1 MTLTP
6 KGYRPRLV
14 DSKIDEY
21 MRIYGAVSIEGTKN
35 CGKTW
40 TARNHSNSI
49 FALDDASENYR
60 NYRLASGTRTTPWKA
75 RNRI

>member
-6 KGYRPRLV
+6 EGYRPRLV
-14 DSKIDEY
+14 DSKIKEY
-21 MRIYGAVSIEGTKN
+21 MQIYGAVSIEGTKN

-49 FALDDASENYR
+49 FALDDPGDNNR
-60 NYRLASGTRTTPWKA
+60 NYRLASRDVNYA
-75 RNRI
+75 LVQRF